1 MIGWERHK
9 AHEIAPILFFLMSAV
24 ASPPSSEAQRL
35 GRTIAEHG
43 TLASLLPVMEVKE
56 TEELLSEDPTLTD
69 AEKTQL
75 RATAKQVFRVSYDR
89 LMTATGKAYAE
100 QLDIS
105 DLRALARF
113 YESPVAGR
121 YAGALQAGV
130 MVSESAAINAG
141 VAKGFNRGGKTAA
154 RAGITLGF

>member
-1 MIGWERHK
+1 M
-9 AHEIAPILFFLMSAV
+9 APILFFVMAAV
-24 ASPPSSEAQRL
+24 ANLPSSEAQRL
-35 GRTIAEHG
+35 GRRIAEHG

-69 AEKTQL
+69 AERTQL
-75 RATAKQVFRVSYDR
+75 RATAKHVFRASYDR

-121 YAGALQAGV
+121 YQAATPKVIVASMQSAGKLDFKGDV
-130 MVSESAAINAG
+130 RSA
-141 VAKGFNRGGKTAA
+141 FC
-154 RAGITLGF
+154 RATKRLCTK

>member
-1 MIGWERHK
+1 M
-9 AHEIAPILFFLMSAV
+9 APILFFLIAAV
-24 ASPPSSEAQRL
+24 DNPPSAEAQRL

-56 TEELLSEDPTLTD
+56 TEELLSEDPTLTN

-75 RATAKQVFRVSYDR
+75 RATAKQVFRASYDR

-113 YESPVAGR
+113 YESPVAAR
-121 YAGALQAGV
+121 YQAATPKVIVASMQSVGKLDFKNDV
-130 MVSESAAINAG
+130 RSAFCRATKRLC
-141 VAKGFNRGGKTAA
+141 AK
-154 RAGITLGF
+154 